1 VTNDNDNSD
10 ERRTQSAEPAGE
22 PNGAE
27 AGSERMPVIVAIG
40 ASAGGIH
47 ALQSFFAAVPKD
59 TGAAFVVVV
68 HLDPQHRSEM
78 PAIIATRTKMPV
90 VQIGE
95 HTRLQANHVY
105 VIPPDRR
112 LQMIDYEV
120 SAFVFEE
127 PRGQRAPIDLFFRS
141 LAEQLG
147 DGFAVILSGA
157 GSDGAIGVRAVK
169 EAGGIILVQDPNEAE
184 YASMPRS
191 AIATGVADFVMPA
204 RDIGKR
210 LVDLIR
216 IKESVALPDI
226 RNFDEELLR
235 RVLAHLRVR
244 TGHDFSKYKRSTVL
258 RRIARRMQVV
268 RADDLKEYYD
278 VMRDNAEEAQALLAD
293 LLISVTT
300 FFRDSEAFERIA
312 KDIIPELFRDRE
324 ADDTIRVWVSGCATG
339 EEAYSFAIL
348 LLEEA
353 ARHPI
358 RPPMQVF
365 GSDLDSRALA
375 AAREGRFPIAI
386 EADVSEERLRRFFTR
401 EGEHYR
407 VRQEVRDLVLFAV
420 HDLLKDPPFSH
431 VDLISCRNVLIYLDR
446 ELQEQVCST
455 FHYALNPGGYVF
467 LGASE
472 TAENPAGL
480 FRAVD
485 RTARIYQSTAIT
497 GDKPRLLPRLLGPVR
512 VREQIVQLGR
522 TMSPTV
528 ALGEAAM
535 HRRAIEQVAPPSILV
550 DESHR
555 VIHLSENAGR
565 FVMPSGGPLSGD
577 AVDLVRTELRFE
589 LRSALNRVFEQRE
602 PTLSLPILVRF
613 NGAPHRV
620 HLQVKPVYD
629 NGGSEPRAAIVMFI
643 EGEAVDDSLL
653 TLDRQTDSETVRRLT
668 QELELTQTRLRT
680 VREESDAAN
689 EELRAANEELQS
701 INEEYRSTSEE
712 LETSKE
718 ELQSINEELQTVNTE
733 LKLKLEAISR
743 AHSDLQNLVAA
754 TDVGTLFLDSSLRIK
769 RFTDRITDL
778 FRLALTD
785 EGRPITDF
793 AHQLEYEDL
802 VRDARAVLA
811 DLAPVRREI
820 RSRNGRWYDMR
831 MRPYRTVDDKIDGVV
846 LTFVDI
852 SERHQVEQALGESER
867 RLRQEQHLVELSRDP
882 IFVWDFDGGIID
894 WNRGSEELYG
904 YTREEALGKKKELLL
919 GTTMPGS
926 SFAEVKKKLLQDG
939 SWAGELRQRTKDGT
953 ELIVESRLQ
962 LQAFDGRRLV
972 LESTRDVTARHAAE
986 ERQRLLM
993 RELTHRVRNILSV
1006 IQAVARYTL
1015 RSEVP
1020 RDQLV
1025 ARFEGRLAALA
1036 NAHSLLVQSDWKGA
1050 DLRNLARQQLGAYA
1064 TDNPD
1069 RVSLEGNPILLPPDV
1084 ATPFGLVL
1092 HELATNAAKH
1102 GALSNHTGKV
1112 TAAWRAGERNNHRFL
1127 TFDWTEVDGPA
1138 VRKPGAQG
1146 FGSTLIDTAIPGAQ
1160 VKREFR
1166 PDGFSCTIEVPL
1178 SEGPDASHR

>member
-1 VTNDNDNSD
+1 
-10 ERRTQSAEPAGE
+10 
-22 PNGAE
+22 
-27 AGSERMPVIVAIG
+27 
-40 ASAGGIH
+40 
-47 ALQSFFAAVPKD
+47 
-59 TGAAFVVVV
+59 
-68 HLDPQHRSEM
+68 
-78 PAIIATRTKMPV
+78 
-90 VQIGE
+90 
-95 HTRLQANHVY
+95 
-105 VIPPDRR
+105 
-112 LQMIDYEV
+112 
-120 SAFVFEE
+120 
-127 PRGQRAPIDLFFRS
+127 
-141 LAEQLG
+141 
-147 DGFAVILSGA
+147 
-157 GSDGAIGVRAVK
+157 
-169 EAGGIILVQDPNEAE
+169 
-184 YASMPRS
+184 
-191 AIATGVADFVMPA
+191 
-204 RDIGKR
+204 
-210 LVDLIR
+210 
-216 IKESVALPDI
+216 
-226 RNFDEELLR
+226 
-235 RVLAHLRVR
+235 
-244 TGHDFSKYKRSTVL
+244 
-258 RRIARRMQVV
+258 
-268 RADDLKEYYD
+268 
-278 VMRDNAEEAQALLAD
+278 
-293 LLISVTT
+293 VTT
-300 FFRDSEAFERIA
+300 FFRDEAFEKVA
-312 KDIIPELFRDRE
+312 NEIIPKLFNGRE
-324 ADDTIRVWVSGCATG
+324 PDETIRIWVSGCATG

-375 AAREGRFPIAI
+375 AAREARFPLAI

-407 VRQEVRDLVLFAV
+407 VRQEVRDIVLFAV

-446 ELQEQVCST
+446 DLQEQVCST
-455 FHYALNPGGYVF
+455 FNYALNPGGYVF

-472 TAENPAGL
+472 TADNPPGL

-485 RTARIYQSTAIT
+485 RAARIYQSTSAP

-535 HRRAIEQVAPPSILV
+535 HRRAIEQVAPPSMLV

-555 VIHLSENAGR
+555 VLHLSENAGR

-577 AVDLVRTELRFE
+577 AVDLVRPELRFE
-589 LRSALNRVFEQRE
+589 LRSALNRVFEQQA
-602 PTLSLPILVRF
+602 PSLSLPILVRF

-620 HLQVKPVYD
+620 HLQVKPVTD
-629 NGGSEPRAAIVMFI
+629 GGGAEARAAIVMFI
-643 EGEAVDDSLL
+643 EGEAVDESLL
-653 TLDRQTDSETVRRLT
+653 TPDRQSDSDSVRRLT

-718 ELQSINEELQTVNTE
+718 ELQSINEELQTVNSE

-754 TDVGTLFLDSSLRIK
+754 TEIGTLFLDSGLRIK

-778 FRLALTD
+778 FRLTLTD

-793 AHQLEYEDL
+793 AHQLEYDDL
-802 VRDARAVLA
+802 VKDARTVLA
-811 DLAPVRREI
+811 DLTPIGREI

-831 MRPYRTVDDKIDGVV
+831 VRPYRTVDDKIDGVV
-846 LTFVDI
+846 LTFVDV
-852 SERHQVEQALGESER
+852 SERHQVEQALRESER
-867 RLRQEQHLVELSRDP
+867 RLGQEQHLVELSRDP
-882 IFVWDFDGGIID
+882 IFVWDYDGGIVD

-904 YTREEALGKKKELLL
+904 YTREEALGKQKELLL
-919 GTTMPGS
+919 ATTVPGS
-926 SFAEVKKKLLQDG
+926 SFAELKKKLEQDG
-939 SWAGELRQRTKDGT
+939 SWAGELRQRAKDGR

-962 LQAFDGRRLV
+962 LESFEGRRLV
-972 LESTRDVTARHAAE
+972 LESTRDVTARRASE
-986 ERQRLLM
+986 QRQRLLM
-993 RELTHRVRNILSV
+993 SELTHRVRNILAV
-1006 IQAVARYTL
+1006 IQAIARYTM

-1020 RDQLV
+1020 REQLID
-1025 ARFEGRLAALA
+1025 RFEGRLSALA
-1036 NAHSLLVQSDWKGA
+1036 GAHTLLVQSDWNGA
-1050 DLRNLARQQLGAYA
+1050 DLSELARQQLGAVA
-1064 TDNPD
+1064 SDNPE
-1069 RVSLEGNPILLPPDV
+1069 RVRIEGEPILLPADL

-1102 GALSNHTGKV
+1102 GALSNSIGNV
-1112 TAAWRAGERNNHRFL
+1112 TASWTTAGRNNQRSLRFN
-1127 TFDWTEVDGPA
+1127 WREAGGPT

-1160 VKREFR
+1160 VKREFL
-1166 PDGFSCTIEVPL
+1166 PDGLACTIEVPL
-1178 SEGPDASHR
+1178 PEGS